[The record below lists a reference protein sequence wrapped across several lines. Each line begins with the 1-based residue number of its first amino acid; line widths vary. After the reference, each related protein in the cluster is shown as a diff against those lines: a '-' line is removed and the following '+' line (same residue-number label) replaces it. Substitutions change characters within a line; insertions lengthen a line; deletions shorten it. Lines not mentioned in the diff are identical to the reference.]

1 MTNSVSG
8 YKEDMEMIYKHTLPS
23 PQNNDFFCCAE
34 TYIDDESFSL
44 ALNFSGLKY
53 VPLAVGSDTGRSCST
68 GKSVLKSVE

>member
-8 YKEDMEMIYKHTLPS
+8 YKEDMEIYKHNLPS

-44 ALNFSGLKY
+44 ALRFKVRTTCSRFRLGEQLQHK
-53 VPLAVGSDTGRSCST
+53 GSQC
-68 GKSVLKSVE
+68 